1 MQNQNWI
8 SVIGA
13 REHNLQNISV
23 KIPKNQLVIITGVSG
38 SGKSSLAFDT
48 IFAEG
53 QRRYVESLSAYAR
66 QFLGQI
72 DKPDIDSIEGLS
84 PAIAIDQKSTSNNI
98 RSTVGTITEIY
109 DHLRLLYGRIGHQHC
124 PECGARVNK
133 QTIDQIVEQIYKKAD
148 GERGVILAPIAEQ
161 KKGEYAGLF
170 QKLKKDGFLRVRIN
184 KEILS
189 LDEEIK
195 LSKNKKHDLEIV
207 IDRIIVKPEN
217 RSRIAD
223 SMSLALHKGNG
234 FAKFAFVDEVFHD
247 KDRSEQE
254 IFFSEHLACP
264 NGHGSLPSLSPKLFS
279 FNSPEG
285 ACPECHGIGSHLEF
299 NEEKL
304 IKDPNLPLLS
314 CIGPWAKSSTNYYVQ
329 LLTSVAKANKFSAN
343 IPWNQ
348 LSEKQKNIILYGSSE
363 AIKLSYD
370 SFDGGELLTF
380 NMPFEGVINKL
391 KRKFQETQNDKAK
404 ADLEEYMSQNL
415 CKTCE
420 GGRLRKEALAVQVGG
435 LGIFELTT
443 LPIEKANVFFNNLA
457 ELLSEQEKHIA
468 ERLVQEI
475 KNRLC
480 FLNDVGLNYLTL
492 GRSAGSL
499 SGGESQRIRLATQIG
514 SGLSGVLY
522 VLDEPSIG
530 LHQRDNDRLIKTL
543 KHLKSLGNTLLVV
556 EHDEDTMQAADWLI
570 DVGPLAGKQGGK
582 IVAAGSIESICS
594 SEESITG
601 KYLSGE
607 WKIEVPEQ
615 RREGNGKSLKL
626 YNAELN
632 NLKNLSL
639 NIPLGKFVA
648 ITGVSGSGK
657 SSLIMELLFPY
668 LQSQFL
674 RTRQKPKG
682 IERIEGIENLDKVIE
697 IDQSPIGRTPHS
709 NSATYTGAFTPIREL
724 FAATPEAKFRGFNQ
738 GRFSFNVKGGR
749 CEACSG
755 QGHLEI
761 EMNFLPSVYVKC
773 EVCAGKRYN
782 QETLEVKFRGY
793 SISDVLELTVS
804 QANEVFASIPSI
816 HNKLKTLEEVGLGY
830 IQLGQSATTLS
841 GGEAQRIK
849 LATELAR
856 RQTGKTIYIL
866 DEPTTGLHWYDIA
879 KLLNVLQ
886 KLVDNGNTVLVIE
899 HNLDVIKQAD
909 WIIDLGPEGG
919 DGGGQIIAE
928 GTPEEIV
935 KNKKSYTGFYLAKS
949 LAMKKALC
957 QEKKIM

>member
-1 MQNQNWI
+1 MQTQDWI

-13 REHNLQNISV
+13 REHNLKDINI

-84 PAIAIDQKSTSNNI
+84 PAIAIDQKSTSNNV

-124 PECGARVNK
+124 PECGAQVNK

-148 GERGVILAPIAEQ
+148 GERGLILAPIAEQ
-161 KKGEYAGLF
+161 KKGEYSGLF

-195 LSKNKKHDLEIV
+195 LSKNKKHNLEIV
-207 IDRIIVKPEN
+207 IDRIIVKSEN

-223 SMSLALHKGNG
+223 SMSLALKKGNG
-234 FAKFAFVDEVFHD
+234 FAKFAFADSD
-247 KDRSEQE
+247 QE

-264 NGHGSLPSLSPKLFS
+264 NGHGSLPPLSPKLFS

-299 NEEKL
+299 DEDKL
-304 IKDPNLPLLS
+304 IKDVNLPLLS
-314 CIGPWAKSSTNYYVQ
+314 CIGPWSKSSTNYYVQ
-329 LLTSVAKANKFSAN
+329 LLTSVAKAHKFS
-343 IPWNQ
+343 PTTFWNK
-348 LSEKQKNIILYGSSE
+348 LSDKHKNIILYGSPE

-370 SFDGGELLTF
+370 SFDGNELLTF

-391 KRKFQETQNDKAK
+391 KRKYQETQNDKVK
-404 ADLEEYMSQNL
+404 SDLEEYMSQHL

-420 GGRLRKEALAVQVGG
+420 GGRLRKESLAVKVGN
-435 LGIFELTT
+435 LGICELTN
-443 LPIEKANVFFNNLA
+443 LPIDKAYNFVENLPHD
-457 ELLSEQEKHIA
+457 LTEQEKHIA
-468 ERLVQEI
+468 ERLLQEI
-475 KNRLC
+475 KNRLR

-492 GRSAGSL
+492 ARSASSL

-530 LHQRDNDRLIKTL
+530 LHQRDNERLIKTL

-570 DVGPLAGKQGGK
+570 DVGPLAGKQGGE
-582 IVAAGSIESICS
+582 IIATGSIDSICS

-607 WKIEVPEQ
+607 WRIEIPEQ
-615 RREGNGKSLKL
+615 RRKGNGQFLKL

-639 NIPLGKFVA
+639 DIPLGKFVA

-668 LQSQFL
+668 LQSHFL
-674 RTRQKPKG
+674 RSRQKPKG
-682 IERIEGIENLDKVIE
+682 IETIEGIANLDKVIE

-709 NSATYTGAFTPIREL
+709 NPATYTGTFTPIREL
-724 FAATPEAKFRGFNQ
+724 FAATNEAKLRGFNQ

-773 EVCAGKRYN
+773 EVCDGKRYN

-793 SISDVLELTVS
+793 SISDVLEMTVS
-804 QANEVFASIPSI
+804 QANEVFSSIPAI

-879 KLLNVLQ
+879 KLLSVLQ
-886 KLVDNGNTVLVIE
+886 KLVESGNTVLVIE

-909 WIIDLGPEGG
+909 WVVDLGPEGG
-919 DGGGQIIAE
+919 DGGGQIVAE
-928 GTPEEIV
+928 GRPEDIA
-935 KNKKSYTGFYLAKS
+935 KNKKSHTGFYLAKS
-949 LAMKKALC
+949 LSSKK
-957 QEKKIM
+957 EKIKK